1 MSNYNIKIMHLYPDL
16 LNLYGDKGNIAC
28 MQKRLEWRNIDAE
41 VIRVIAETDDFDI
54 SSADIIFLGGGAER
68 ENKIVYE
75 KLKSKSAELSGF
87 IENGGTLVAMCDGFA
102 MLGSCVNADSGE
114 TEGLGIIDIS
124 TIYSK
129 DAKKVIG
136 NAVIA
141 CDGLDMPV
149 VGFEN
154 HGGMTDI
161 KNHTPLG
168 KVIKGGGADGKGE
181 FEGIVY
187 KNLTGTYLHGPLFP
201 KNPHLCD
208 RILLATLTHKYGNFD
223 ALNLLDDSI
232 EIKANEYM
240 INRP

>member
-41 VIRVIAETDDFDI
+41 VIRVTAETDDFEI

-75 KLKSKSAELSGF
+75 KLKNKKAELSGF
-87 IENGGTLVAMCDGFA
+87 IENGGTVVAMCDGFA

-114 TEGLGIIDIS
+114 NEGLGIIDIS
-124 TIYSK
+124 TTYSK
-129 DAKKVIG
+129 DTKKVIG
-136 NAVIA
+136 NAVIS
-141 CDGLDMPV
+141 CDGLAMPV

-154 HGGMTDI
+154 HGGITDI

-168 KVIKGGGADGKGE
+168 KVIKGGGVDGKGE
-181 FEGIVY
+181 IEGIVY

-240 INRP
+240 INRL